1 MWYCGLAAT
10 LLLLQISS
18 LHAPP
23 ADSASGPVSVTIPT
37 SAVIASTTS
46 QAGGI
51 QISLSSQTGDLCTLT
66 LKKSNYAFASPE
78 AFQGAPIARSYD
90 GLAWEKTAGPLSATL
105 PKPICTTSYCTFVG
119 LPPPD
124 SNEDT
129 YLLTSYSHSG
139 FGVEA
144 EAARFL
150 EQASFGPSRDTIN
163 GLLVATSGNKYE
175 RWVKNQIENV
185 PLSSHREYF
194 RRRIVPRQEY
204 AGSVAAPG
212 PESAC
217 ERTSHWRMFALSER
231 DGIRNSQSKVSMY
244 LYIRQIN
251 GKYVWYVEGY
261 PRTVTSYLPKF
272 YDKEGEVLNNMEQ
285 FPVMYLLHYREA
297 ETKSCIGC
305 PFLSIKLGGS
315 SGNDTGYIQNP
326 KVDLTGIEN
335 LVPYKIVNL
344 PPILGTGPGEAMVS
358 VDNDEFETSK
368 YFSRFHRI
376 DDEFW
381 LKDASS
387 VDSSEC
393 NDHPNVFTAA
403 WKVPSKLNVSQNNFV
418 EDKHHPETVFP
429 PIFGK
434 TLNKRTGKY
443 EYLLFDPKMK
453 LYENTVENP
462 IPDGGGF
469 VEYHTEGYT
478 NCANAPRNIFNEH
491 GCKLFLLPQPICAFH
506 SSAPGKSLT
515 SQFTVSL
522 VPLNTGKLSF
532 SEFACTEAVDLYDYT
547 HGLKNPNK
555 DPVIVC
561 GTIGEVEND
570 LTFGTANAFDIM
582 HSGGVNV
589 KKLNTAIYLAG
600 EFQAYKNTV
609 WANHAIFGDDQLRQR
624 VAWALYQ
631 LIPIGKPDAS
641 GSIMTEMWLQYYD
654 IFVRHAFGSY
664 RDVLK
669 EIAYTDVMGEW
680 LDYYNNMS
688 LQYNIDNCDLEKETM
703 EQCEN
708 THPDEVSNG
717 TCTTTNTS

>member
-1 MWYCGLAAT
+1 MLQQTILYVVLWSSGNTFAAANF
-10 LLLLQISS
+10 QF
-18 LHAPP
+18 ACPP

-37 SAVIASTTS
+37 SAVIASTSS

-150 EQASFGPSRDTIN
+150 QQASFGPSRDTIN
-163 GLLVATSGNKYE
+163 GLVATSGDKFE
-175 RWVKNQIENV
+175 KWVKNQIQNV
-185 PLSSHREYF
+185 PLSSHREYY
-194 RRRIVPRQEY
+194 RRRVVPRQEY
-204 AGSVAAPG
+204 AGSIAAPG

-231 DGIRNSQSKVSMY
+231 DGIRSNQSKVAMY
-244 LYIRQIN
+244 LYIRKIN

-261 PRTVTSYLPKF
+261 PRTVTSYHPKL
-272 YDKEGEVLNNMEQ
+272 YNEEGMVIKEELEL
-285 FPVMYLLHYREA
+285 FPVVYFLHFREP
-297 ETKSCIGC
+297 ERKSCIGC
-305 PFLSIKLGGS
+305 PFMAIERSEEGGS
-315 SGNDTGYIQNP
+315 GYIQNP
-326 KVDLTGIEN
+326 KVDLTGIES

-344 PPILGTGPGEAMVS
+344 PPILGTGPDEAMVS
-358 VDNDEFETSK
+358 IDNDEFETSNF
-368 YFSRFHRI
+368 FSRFHHA
-376 DDEFW
+376 DDSFW

-393 NDHPNVFTAA
+393 NDHPNVFAAA
-403 WKVPSKLNVSQNNFV
+403 WKVPSKLDVSQNDLVAGKN
-418 EDKHHPETVFP
+418 HPETVLP

-469 VEYHTEGYT
+469 VEYMTEGHT
-478 NCANAPRNIFNEH
+478 NCANVPRTIFNEH
-491 GCKLFLLPQPICAFH
+491 GCK
-506 SSAPGKSLT
+506 
-515 SQFTVSL
+515 
-522 VPLNTGKLSF
+522 
-532 SEFACTEAVDLYDYT
+532 
-547 HGLKNPNK
+547 
-555 DPVIVC
+555 
-561 GTIGEVEND
+561 
-570 LTFGTANAFDIM
+570 
-582 HSGGVNV
+582 
-589 KKLNTAIYLAG
+589 
-600 EFQAYKNTV
+600 
-609 WANHAIFGDDQLRQR
+609 
-624 VAWALYQ
+624 
-631 LIPIGKPDAS
+631 
-641 GSIMTEMWLQYYD
+641 
-654 IFVRHAFGSY
+654 
-664 RDVLK
+664 
-669 EIAYTDVMGEW
+669 
-680 LDYYNNMS
+680 
-688 LQYNIDNCDLEKETM
+688 
-703 EQCEN
+703 
-708 THPDEVSNG
+708 
-717 TCTTTNTS
+717 